1 MKHNGQLYVA
11 FCNYKERMH
20 KQADG
25 NLVCFRETDDGECE
39 VPAAL
44 REVAPNLKGLLHKY
58 KGLQH

>member
-1 MKHNGQLYVA
+1 VA
-11 FCNYKERMH
+11 FCNYKERLH